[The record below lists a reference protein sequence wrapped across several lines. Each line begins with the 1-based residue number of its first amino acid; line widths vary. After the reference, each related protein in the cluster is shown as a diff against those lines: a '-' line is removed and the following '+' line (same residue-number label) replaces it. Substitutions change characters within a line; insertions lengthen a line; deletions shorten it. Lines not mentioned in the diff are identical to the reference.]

1 MGVNLCARWVTKWS
15 GMQLT
20 LHFAKRT
27 AERWLW
33 RNSKHISTK
42 AAILRNSE
50 DMRTEITFCGARRE
64 EKGEEGRRGRKGGGG
79 GREEGEEGRRG
90 RKGGGGG
97 REEGEEGRR
106 ERKGGGGGREE
117 RETYSALGV

>member
-1 MGVNLCARWVTKWS
+1 MGVNLCARRVTKWS

-20 LHFAKRT
+20 LHFAERT

-64 EKGEEGRRGRKGGGG
+64 EEEEEGRRRGRKGGGGGGRAEEGGKGGGG
-79 GREEGEEGRRG
+79 GREEGEEGRM
-90 RKGGGGG
+90 
-97 REEGEEGRR
+97 
-106 ERKGGGGGREE
+106 ERPILHWV
-117 RETYSALGV
+117 YNSATPSPMQ

>member
-1 MGVNLCARWVTKWS
+1 MGVNLWARRVTKWS

-20 LHFAKRT
+20 LHFAERT

-64 EKGEEGRRGRKGGGG
+64 EEGEEGRRRGRKGGGGG

-97 REEGEEGRR
+97 REE
-106 ERKGGGGGREE
+106 

>member
-1 MGVNLCARWVTKWS
+1 MGVNLCARRVTKWS

-20 LHFAKRT
+20 LHFVERT

-50 DMRTEITFCGARRE
+50 DMRTEITFSGARG
-64 EKGEEGRRGRKGGGG
+64 K
-79 GREEGEEGRRG
+79 
-90 RKGGGGG
+90 
-97 REEGEEGRR
+97 EEGEEGRR
-106 ERKGGGGGREE
+106 EEREGRREE
-117 RETYSALGV
+117 REEGRKEGDRKGRW

>member
-1 MGVNLCARWVTKWS
+1 MGVNLCARRVTKWS

-20 LHFAKRT
+20 LHFAERT

-33 RNSKHISTK
+33 RNSKHISTR

-64 EKGEEGRRGRKGGGG
+64 EEGEEGRRRGRREEEWEEGRRRGGKGGGG
-79 GREEGEEGRRG
+79 GREEGEEGRM
-90 RKGGGGG
+90 
-97 REEGEEGRR
+97 
-106 ERKGGGGGREE
+106 ERPILHWV
-117 RETYSALGV
+117 YNSATPSPMQ